1 MTDDS
6 VSGSR
11 LLADAIADR
20 GRVEGS
26 LIKVD
31 DFLNHRVEPGL
42 MRAVGRAVA
51 DLYRQSRVDLVLT
64 AEASG
69 IAPAIAVAD
78 HLGVACVYAKK
89 YPRRAS
95 ERPAYARDVGSPTKQ
110 ADYRVEVAHRV
121 LPPEMSVL
129 IVDDFLSRG
138 RTAEALGEIVEEAGS
153 SVVGFGFAIEKGYME
168 GRERLE
174 GRGWRVESLVIVTD
188 ITPSLRMTVAGEG
201 SGLASATD

>member
-1 MTDDS
+1 M
-6 VSGSR
+6 
-11 LLADAIADR
+11 LADAIVER
-20 GRVEGS
+20 GRVEGL

-42 MRAVGRAVA
+42 IRAIGRAISEQF
-51 DLYRQSRVDLVLT
+51 RESRPDLVLT

-69 IAPAIAVAD
+69 IAPAVAAAD

-89 YPRRAS
+89 YPRYAS
-95 ERPAYARDVGSPTKQ
+95 ERPAYAREVASPTKR

-121 LPPEMSVL
+121 LPSGASVL

-138 RTAEALGEIVEEAGS
+138 RTAEALGEIVEEAGG

-168 GRERLE
+168 GRDRLE
-174 GRGWRVESLVIVTD
+174 SRGWRVESLVIVTD
-188 ITPSLRMTVAGEG
+188 LTPVLRLTVAGEG
-201 SGLASATD
+201 SGLVLTTD

>member
-1 MTDDS
+1 MADAS
-6 VSGSR
+6 PSGSR
-11 LLADAIADR
+11 MLADAIVER

-26 LIKVD
+26 LVKVD
-31 DFLNHRVEPGL
+31 DFLNHRVEPDL
-42 MRAVGRAVA
+42 MRAIGSAIA
-51 DLYRQSRVDLVLT
+51 EPYGESRLDLVLT

-69 IAPAIAVAD
+69 IAPAVAVAD

-95 ERPAYARDVGSPTKQ
+95 ERPAYAREVASPTKQ

-121 LPPEMSVL
+121 LPPGASVL

-138 RTAEALGEIVEEAGS
+138 RTAEALGEIVEEAGG

-168 GRERLE
+168 GRSRLE
-174 GRGWRVESLVIVTD
+174 SRGWRVESLVIVTD
-188 ITPSLRMTVAGEG
+188 LIPALRLKVAGEG
-201 SGLASATD
+201 AGLVVPTD

>member
-1 MTDDS
+1 M
-6 VSGSR
+6 
-11 LLADAIADR
+11 LADAILGR

-42 MRAVGRAVA
+42 IRAIGSAIA
-51 DLYRQSRVDLVLT
+51 EPYCKSRLDLVLT

-69 IAPAIAVAD
+69 IAPALAVAD

-95 ERPAYARDVGSPTKQ
+95 ERPAYAREVGSPTKQ
-110 ADYRVEVAHRV
+110 DDYRVEVAHRV
-121 LPPEMSVL
+121 LPSGASVL
-129 IVDDFLSRG
+129 VVDDFLSRG
-138 RTAEALGEIVEEAGS
+138 RTAEALGEIVEEAGG
-153 SVVGFGFAIEKGYME
+153 SVVGFGFAIEKGYMD

-174 GRGWRVESLVIVTD
+174 SRGWRVESLVIVTD
-188 ITPSLRMTVAGEG
+188 LSPALRLTVAGE
-201 SGLASATD
+201 SSDLVLTTD